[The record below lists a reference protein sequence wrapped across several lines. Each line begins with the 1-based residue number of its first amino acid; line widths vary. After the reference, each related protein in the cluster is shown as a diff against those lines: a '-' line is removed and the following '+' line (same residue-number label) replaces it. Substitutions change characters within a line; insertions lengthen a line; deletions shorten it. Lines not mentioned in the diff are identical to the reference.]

1 MRVSDYIAEKLVEFG
16 IRQVFCVTGGGAM
29 HLNDSLA
36 NHPQLNTV
44 FNHHEQACAIA
55 AEGYFRAS
63 GKIACVNVTTGPGGL
78 NTLTGVMGQW
88 TDSIPVIYI
97 SGQVKFE
104 TTVGAYRDLS
114 IRQVGD
120 QEVDIVSIVRPLVK
134 YAVQLRNADDVR
146 FELEKAFSIAT
157 TGRMGPVWLDVPM
170 NIQGAIFEES
180 RQRAY
185 VAEARTKPDLRFAE
199 TAAEKLRTA
208 RSPLVVAGHGIRLSG
223 GGIQALTSLLS
234 EFPAP
239 VVTTFNG
246 FDLIPE
252 NHPLYVGRIGTLGSR
267 AGNFALQNADVIL
280 FLGTRNNIRQVS
292 YNWSDFA
299 KRAFKIVVDIDQEEL
314 KKPTLVPELP
324 VLADVAE
331 FCSVLKD
338 SLKGKARS
346 NISSW
351 LDWCIERRKRY
362 PTVLQDYYYTRTDG
376 IHPYSFM
383 KRLSNLLPQNT
394 TVVAGNGTAC
404 VALFQAGEVS
414 KGSRYFW
421 NSGCASMGYDF
432 PAALGAAVAL
442 RDRPVVCIA
451 GDGSIQMNIQE
462 LATVSYL
469 RLPIKVFYLNN
480 DGYSSIKQTQD
491 SFFGRRAGCDPASG
505 VGMPEIKRVAQA
517 YGLSY
522 SCINCEDDVKRT
534 IECAMKENG
543 PSLIEV
549 MLTKDY
555 IFAPKLSSERLPD
568 GRMVSKPLEDMYPF
582 LPKAEVEANVFV

>member
-1 MRVSDYIAEKLVEFG
+1 MEGPR
-16 IRQVFCVTGGGAM
+16 
-29 HLNDSLA
+29 HL
-36 NHPQLNTV
+36 Q
-44 FNHHEQACAIA
+44 I
-55 AEGYFRAS
+55 YFRS
-63 GKIACVNVTTGPGGL
+63 FL
-78 NTLTGVMGQW
+78 
-88 TDSIPVIYI
+88 
-97 SGQVKFE
+97 
-104 TTVGAYRDLS
+104 
-114 IRQVGD
+114 
-120 QEVDIVSIVRPLVK
+120 
-134 YAVQLRNADDVR
+134 
-146 FELEKAFSIAT
+146 
-157 TGRMGPVWLDVPM
+157 
-170 NIQGAIFEES
+170 
-180 RQRAY
+180 
-185 VAEARTKPDLRFAE
+185 
-199 TAAEKLRTA
+199 
-208 RSPLVVAGHGIRLSG
+208 
-223 GGIQALTSLLS
+223 
-234 EFPAP
+234 AP

-324 VLADVAE
+324 VLADAAE
-331 FCSVLKD
+331 FCGALTD
-338 SLKGKARS
+338 SLGGKARS
-346 NISSW
+346 NVSSW
-351 LDWCIERRKRY
+351 LGWCIERRKKY
-362 PTVLQDYYYTRTDG
+362 PTVLPDYHTRTDG
-376 IHPYSFM
+376 IHPYSFV
-383 KRLSNLLPQNT
+383 KYLSNLLPQSS

-414 KGSRYFW
+414 EGSRYFW

-442 RDRPVVCIA
+442 RDRPVVCLA
-451 GDGSIQMNIQE
+451 GDGSFQMNIQE

-469 RLPIKVFYLNN
+469 RLPIKIFYLNN

-517 YGLSY
+517 YGLYY
-522 SCINCEDDVKRT
+522 SCIVSEKDVERT
-534 IECAMKENG
+534 IKRAMEEKG

-549 MLTKDY
+549 VLTKDY

-582 LPKAEVEANVFV
+582 LPKAEVEANKFV

>member
-1 MRVSDYIAEKLVEFG
+1 MRVSDYVAEKLVEFG
-16 IRQVFCVTGGGAM
+16 ITQVFCVTGGGAM

-36 NHPQLNTV
+36 NHPRLKTV

-104 TTVGAYRDLS
+104 TTVGAYRDLA

-134 YAVQLRNADDVR
+134 YAAQLRNVEDVR
-146 FELEKAFSIAT
+146 FELEKAFSRAT
-157 TGRMGPVWLDVPM
+157 MGRMGPVWLDIPM
-170 NIQGAIFEES
+170 NIQGAIYEES
-180 RQRAY
+180 RQRPY
-185 VAEARTKPDLRFAE
+185 REDARTKFDSSFAE
-199 TAAEKLRTA
+199 AAAAKLLDA
-208 RSPLVVAGHGIRLSG
+208 RSPLIVAGHGIRLSS
-223 GGIQALTSLLS
+223 GGIQAFTRLLS
-234 EFPAP
+234 EFPVP
-239 VVTTFNG
+239 VATTFNG

-292 YNWSDFA
+292 YNWTDFA

-314 KKPTLVPELP
+314 KKPTVVPELP
-324 VLADVAE
+324 ILADVAE
-331 FCSVLKD
+331 FCGALVEK
-338 SLKGKARS
+338 LKGKKSSDLS
-346 NISSW
+346 NW
-351 LDWCIERRKRY
+351 LDWCMDRRRKY
-362 PTVLQDYYYTRTDG
+362 PTVLPEYRTRTDG
-376 IHPYSFM
+376 IHPYSFV
-383 KRLSNLLPQNT
+383 KHLSNLLPRNS

-404 VALFQAGEVS
+404 VALFQAGEVVE
-414 KGSRYFW
+414 GSRYFW
-421 NSGCASMGYDF
+421 NSGCASMGYDL
-432 PAALGAAVAL
+432 PAALGAAVA
-442 RDRPVVCIA
+442 RSGRSVVCIA
-451 GDGSIQMNIQE
+451 GDGSLQMNIQE
-462 LATVSYL
+462 LATVAYL
-469 RLPIKVFYLNN
+469 HLPVKIFYLNN

-505 VGMPEIKRVAQA
+505 VGMPEIQRIAQA
-517 YGLSY
+517 YGLRY
-522 SCINCEDDVKRT
+522 SRVTSEEDVEMT
-534 IECAMKENG
+534 IERAMGEEG